1 MIKNLLFLF
10 FFSFSFEIVNG
21 QDLFIEDFS
30 MPICANGQSEN
41 DTLHW
46 FESFNGE
53 TNGCNYKVVLVTLF
67 TTWWGYCVSEAPII
81 EELYQTYK
89 DQGLEAVGF
98 GADWYEP
105 YSCTQWANLGGGLT
119 YPIVDF
125 ETGAANWYDED
136 APYLLYQQEMGW
148 GLPYNIIVDH
158 NMEVVWGCACDLG
171 EDDVLA
177 DAISAIESALWRLED
192 LNIDND
198 EDGINNNCDP
208 CPDSHIYI
216 PGNLD
221 ASYNS
226 NTNEPSMNV
235 IDLLLLADVIES
247 GTENVSDCL
256 LEASDVTGDNFVN
269 MIDVFAF
276 ATMITDGLL
285 GG

>member
-1 MIKNLLFLF
+1 
-10 FFSFSFEIVNG
+10 
-21 QDLFIEDFS
+21 
-30 MPICANGQSEN
+30 
-41 DTLHW
+41 
-46 FESFNGE
+46 
-53 TNGCNYKVVLVTLF
+53 
-67 TTWWGYCVSEAPII
+67 
-81 EELYQTYK
+81 
-89 DQGLEAVGF
+89 
-98 GADWYEP
+98 
-105 YSCTQWANLGGGLT
+105 
-119 YPIVDF
+119 
-125 ETGAANWYDED
+125 
-136 APYLLYQQEMGW
+136 
-148 GLPYNIIVDH
+148 
-158 NMEVVWGCACDLG
+158 MEVVWGCACDLG

-177 DAISAIESALWRLED
+177 DAISAIESDLSRLEET
-192 LNIDND
+192 NPGDND
-198 EDGINNNCDP
+198 EDGILINCDP

-285 GG
+285 GR